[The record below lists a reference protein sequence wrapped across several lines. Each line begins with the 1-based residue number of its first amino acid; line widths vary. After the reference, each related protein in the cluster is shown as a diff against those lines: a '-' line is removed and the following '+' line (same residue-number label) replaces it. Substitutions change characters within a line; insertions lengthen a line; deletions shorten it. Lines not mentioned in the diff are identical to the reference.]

1 MGSEDTMAFYSKY
14 FGRAVDIR
22 GYFKSDLFI
31 WRYYIHFISVV
42 VHMALEWLTLPVI
55 FYIYP
60 CACDI
65 LVWQETCV
73 KSGSTQKENFL
84 QETSDLQV

>member
-1 MGSEDTMAFYSKY
+1 
-14 FGRAVDIR
+14 
-22 GYFKSDLFI
+22 
-31 WRYYIHFISVV
+31 
-42 VHMALEWLTLPVI
+42 MALEWLTLPVI

-73 KSGSTQKENFL
+73 KSGCTQKENFL

>member
-1 MGSEDTMAFYSKY
+1 
-14 FGRAVDIR
+14 
-22 GYFKSDLFI
+22 
-31 WRYYIHFISVV
+31 
-42 VHMALEWLTLPVI
+42 MALEWLTLPVI

-65 LVWQETCV
+65 FVWQETCV